1 MPFATKMVRLASFA
15 AVISSP
21 GALPIKDV
29 IREMRALPLKDE
41 VKDKWL
47 YENAAK
53 LFSLD

>member
-1 MPFATKMVRLASFA
+1 MVRLASFA